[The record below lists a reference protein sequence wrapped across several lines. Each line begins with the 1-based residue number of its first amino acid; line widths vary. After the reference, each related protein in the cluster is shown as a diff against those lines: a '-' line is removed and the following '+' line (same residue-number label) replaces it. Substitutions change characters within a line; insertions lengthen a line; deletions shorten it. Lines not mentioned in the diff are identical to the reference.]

1 MAISRRRFLETAA
14 LSGMAAHPLLSAE
27 VDGKSGMPTRL
38 FGKTGAR
45 ISILAFGCGSR
56 FLSYKEDDKAIEALN
71 KALDMGITYVDTAY
85 GYGNG
90 KSETRVGEVM
100 KTRRKGI
107 FLVTKINARKGDEA
121 QRILE
126 ASMKRLQTDQV
137 DLIHVHSLTD
147 ADDLAAVE
155 AKDGVLNVLRKLREQ
170 KVTRFIGVT
179 SHSDPVVLK
188 AAIEHND
195 FDCTQMALNAA
206 HVGMQNGS
214 AGMEIN
220 PGLTTSFENIALPA
234 ALKKGMGV
242 TAMKAF
248 AQEGLVGKASPEKL
262 ISYCLSLP
270 VSACVVGMPKLEFI
284 DSNIA
289 IARAFKPLPKGEMK
303 QLSDRLALAHKA
315 ELDRFF
321 CNHIDA

>member
-1 MAISRRRFLETAA
+1 MGISRRRFLETAA
-14 LSGMAAHPLLSAE
+14 LSGLAAHPLLSAE
-27 VDGKSGMPTRL
+27 VDSKSGMPTRIL
-38 FGKTGAR
+38 GKTGAR
-45 ISILAFGCGSR
+45 ISILAFGGGSR
-56 FLSYKEDDKAIEALN
+56 YLAYQEEDKALEALN

-90 KSETRVGEVM
+90 KSETRVGQIM

-107 FLVTKINARKGDEA
+107 FLVTKINARNGDEA

-126 ASMKRLQTDQV
+126 GSMKRLQTDQV

-155 AKDGVLNVLRKLREQ
+155 AKNGVLSVLHILRDQ

-179 SHSDPVVLK
+179 SHTDPVVLK
-188 AAIEHND
+188 TAIERHD

-206 HVGMQNGS
+206 HVGMLTGS
-214 AGMEIN
+214 SGMEIN
-220 PGLTTSFENIALPA
+220 PALTTSFEHIALPV

-248 AQEGLVGKASPEKL
+248 AQEGLSGKASPEKL

-270 VSACVVGMPKLEFI
+270 VAACVVGMPKLEFI
-284 DSNIA
+284 DKNIA
-289 IARAFKPLPKGEMK
+289 IAKAFRPLPKEEMK
-303 QLSDRLALAHKA
+303 ELSDRLALAHKA

-321 CNHIDA
+321 CNHVDA